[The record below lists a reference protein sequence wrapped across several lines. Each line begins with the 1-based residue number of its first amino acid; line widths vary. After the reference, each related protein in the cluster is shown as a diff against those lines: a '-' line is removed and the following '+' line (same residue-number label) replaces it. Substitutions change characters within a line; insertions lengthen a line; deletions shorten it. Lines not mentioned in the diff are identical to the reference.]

1 MASDKKIWVFDSTLR
16 DGAQARGITFST
28 QDRINMMHLLDEVG
42 VDYIEAG
49 NPASNPKERAFF
61 EQVKPSDLKHARL
74 VAFGS
79 TRRKTTQAEDD
90 PGMADLLAANT
101 PVVTIFGK
109 SWDLHVTEVLG
120 ATLEQNLDM
129 IYDSVRYMKS
139 KGLEVIYDAEHF
151 FDGYKHNPEYAMKAL
166 KAAADA
172 GADCLALC
180 ETNGGAMPL
189 AVFAATQAVVS
200 AHPNTLVG
208 IHCHND
214 GELAVANSL
223 MAVEAGA
230 RHVQGTFL
238 GFGERC
244 GNANLS
250 ALIANLQLKLGYDCI
265 PADRMKN
272 LYARAH
278 EAAEIANIA
287 LDEKMAY
294 VGADAFAHKAGMHID
309 GVNKVSHSFEHV
321 RPESVGNQRTFLLS
335 EVAGQTA
342 LVAKLADRFPAL
354 QKGAPETK
362 ALIEKL
368 KELESQGYHFE
379 GAESSFEL
387 MVKRHLG
394 DFKTHFMVDH
404 FKVIDESAHDG
415 DNEGVQA
422 YAMVKVIVNGEAFIT
437 ADEGNGPVNALD
449 KALRSALINFFPQ
462 LKTLHLTD
470 YRVRVLDSY
479 HETDAKVRVMIEWA
493 DTTASWTTLGV
504 SFDVIEASLAAM
516 TDAIEY
522 KLMKDE
528 QKV

>member
-1 MASDKKIWVFDSTLR
+1 LASKEKIWVLDSTLR

-28 QDRINMMHLLDEVG
+28 PDRINMMQLLDSIG
-42 VDYIEAG
+42 MDYIEAG
-49 NPASNPKERAFF
+49 NPASNPKEREFF
-61 EQVKPSDLKHARL
+61 EQVKPSDLKHAKL
-74 VAFGS
+74 TAFGS
-79 TRRKTTQAEDD
+79 TRRKNIAAKDD
-90 PGMADLLAANT
+90 PGVAQTLAANT
-101 PVVTIFGK
+101 DVVTIFGK

-120 ATLEQNLDM
+120 ATLEENLEM
-129 IYDSVRYMKS
+129 IYDTVRYIKG

-180 ETNGGAMPL
+180 ETNGGALPMT
-189 AVFAATQAVVS
+189 VFEATKRVVE
-200 AHPNTLVG
+200 AHPGKLVG
-208 IHCHND
+208 IHTHND
-214 GELAVANSL
+214 GELAVANTL

-230 RHVQGTFL
+230 RHIQGTFL

-250 ALIANLQLKLGYDCI
+250 ALIANLQLKMGFDCI
-265 PADRMKN
+265 PEENMKN

-278 EAAEIANIA
+278 EAAEIANIT
-287 LDEKMAY
+287 LDEKMPY

-321 RPESVGNQRTFLLS
+321 SPTTVGNQRTFLLS

-362 ALIEKL
+362 QLIDKL
-368 KELESQGYHFE
+368 KTMESRGYHFE

-387 MVKRHLG
+387 LVKRHLG
-394 DFKTHFMVDH
+394 DYKAHFMVDH
-404 FKVIDESAHDG
+404 FKIIDEPAHG
-415 DNEGVQA
+415 ESEGVQA
-422 YAMVKVIVNGEAFIT
+422 YAMVKVNVGGEEFIT
-437 ADEGNGPVNALD
+437 AAEGNGPVNALD
-449 KALRSALINFFPQ
+449 KALRSALINFFPA
-462 LKTLHLTD
+462 LKSLHLTD
-470 YRVRVLDSY
+470 YRVRVLDSF
-479 HETDAKVRVMIEWA
+479 HETDAMVRVMIDWA
-493 DTTASWTTLGV
+493 DKSASWTTLGV
-504 SFDVIEASLAAM
+504 SSDVIEASLQAM

-528 QKV
+528 NKV

>member
-1 MASDKKIWVFDSTLR
+1 MASKEKVWIFDSTLR

-28 QDRINMMHLLDEVG
+28 QDRINMMHLLDDFG
-42 VDYIEAG
+42 IDYIEAG
-49 NPASNPKERAFF
+49 NPASNPKERVFF
-61 EQVKPSDLKHARL
+61 EQVKPSDLKHAKL

-79 TRRKTTQAEDD
+79 TRRKSTTAEND
-90 PGMADLLAANT
+90 PGLAQVLSAGT
-101 PVVTIFGK
+101 SVITIFGK

-120 ATLEQNLDM
+120 ATLEQNLEM
-129 IYDSVRYMKS
+129 IYDSVRFMKD

-151 FDGYKHNPEYAMKAL
+151 FDGYKHNPDYAMKTL

-180 ETNGGAMPL
+180 ETNGGAMPT
-189 AVFAATQAVVS
+189 AVYDATKRVVDT
-200 AHPNTLVG
+200 HPDTLVG

-214 GELAVANSL
+214 SELAVANSL

-230 RHVQGTFL
+230 RHVQGTFI

-244 GNANLS
+244 GNANLT
-250 ALIANLQLKLGYDCI
+250 ALIANLQLKMGFDCV
-265 PADRMKN
+265 PEEKMKE
-272 LYARAH
+272 LYGRAH
-278 EAAEIANIA
+278 EAAEIANMA
-287 LDEKMAY
+287 LDVKMPY

-321 RPESVGNQRTFLLS
+321 SPASVGNQRTFLIS

-362 ALIEKL
+362 ALIGKL
-368 KELESQGYHFE
+368 KEMEANGYHFE

-387 MVKRHLG
+387 LVKRFLG
-394 DFKTHFMVDH
+394 DLKTYFKVDH
-404 FKVIDESAHDG
+404 FKIIDEPAQG
-415 DNEGVQA
+415 DSDGVQA
-422 YAMVKVIVNGEAFIT
+422 YAMVKVNVGGEDFIT
-437 ADEGNGPVNALD
+437 AAEGNGPVNALD
-449 KALRSALINFFPQ
+449 KALRSALVKFFPQ
-462 LKTLHLTD
+462 LKSLHLTD

-479 HETDAKVRVMIEWA
+479 HETDAMVRVMIEWS
-493 DTTASWTTLGV
+493 DKSTSWTTLGV
-504 SFDVIEASLAAM
+504 SSDVIEASLQAM
-516 TDAIEY
+516 CDAIEY

>member
-1 MASDKKIWVFDSTLR
+1 MASKEKVWIFDSTLR

-28 QDRINMMHLLDEVG
+28 QDRINMMHLLDDFG
-42 VDYIEAG
+42 IDYIEAG
-49 NPASNPKERAFF
+49 NPSSNPKERVFF
-61 EQVKPSDLKHARL
+61 EQVKASDLKHSRL
-74 VAFGS
+74 VAFGP
-79 TRRKTTQAEDD
+79 TRRKNTVAAED
-90 PGMADLLAANT
+90 PGMAELLAANA

-129 IYDSVRYMKS
+129 IYDSVQYIKS
-139 KGLEVIYDAEHF
+139 QGLGVIYDAEHF
-151 FDGYKHNPEYAMKAL
+151 FDGYKHNPDYAMKTL

-172 GADCLALC
+172 GAECLVLC
-180 ETNGGAMPL
+180 ETNGGAMPT
-189 AVFAATQAVVS
+189 AVFEATKRVVETY
-200 AHPNTLVG
+200 PQTQVG

-214 GELAVANSL
+214 SELAVANSL
-223 MAVEAGA
+223 MAIEAGA
-230 RHVQGTFL
+230 RHVQGTFI

-244 GNANLS
+244 GNANLT
-250 ALIANLQLKLGYDCI
+250 ALIANLQLKMGFDCV
-265 PADRMKN
+265 PEEKMKE

-287 LDEKMAY
+287 LDEKMPY

-321 RPESVGNQRTFLLS
+321 SPASVGNQRTFLIS

-368 KELESQGYHFE
+368 KTMEAKGYHFE

-387 MVKRHLG
+387 LVKRYLG
-394 DFKTHFMVDH
+394 ELKSYFKVDH
-404 FKVIDESAHDG
+404 FKIIDEPAHG
-415 DNEGVQA
+415 DHDGVQA
-422 YAMVKVIVNGEAFIT
+422 YAMVKVDVNGETFIT
-437 ADEGNGPVNALD
+437 AAEGNGPVNALD
-449 KALRSALINFFPQ
+449 KALRSALMKFFPQ
-462 LKTLHLTD
+462 LKSLHLTD

-479 HETDAKVRVMIEWA
+479 HETDAMVRVMIEWSDKA
-493 DTTASWTTLGV
+493 ASWTTLGV
-504 SFDVIEASLAAM
+504 SSDVIEASLQAM
-516 TDAIEY
+516 CDAIEY
-522 KLMKDE
+522 KLLKDE
-528 QKV
+528 Q

>member
-1 MASDKKIWVFDSTLR
+1 MSSNNKIWVLDSTLR

-28 QDRINMMHLLDEVG
+28 QDRINMMHLLDEIG
-42 VDYIEAG
+42 FDYIEAG

-61 EQVKPSDLKHARL
+61 EQVNPSDLKHARL
-74 VAFGS
+74 TAFGS
-79 TRRKTTQAEDD
+79 TRRKNTSAEDD
-90 PGMADLLAANT
+90 PGLADLLSAGT
-101 PVVTIFGK
+101 PAVTIFGK

-120 ATLEQNLDM
+120 ASLEQNLEM
-129 IYDSVRYMKS
+129 IYDSVRFMKG
-139 KGLEVIYDAEHF
+139 KGLEVVYDAEHF
-151 FDGYKHNPEYAMKAL
+151 FDGYKNNPEYAMKTL

-180 ETNGGAMPL
+180 ETNGGAMPTF
-189 AVFAATQAVVS
+189 VFQATKHVVGT
-200 AHPNTLVG
+200 HPDTLIG
-208 IHCHND
+208 IHTHND
-214 GELAVANSL
+214 SELAVANTL

-230 RHVQGTFL
+230 RHIQGTFL

-250 ALIANLQLKLGYDCI
+250 ALIGNLQLKMGFSCI
-265 PADRMKN
+265 PEEKIKD
-272 LYARAH
+272 LYVRAH

-321 RPESVGNQRTFLLS
+321 NPAAVGNQRTFLLS

-368 KELESQGYHFE
+368 KNMEAKGYHFE

-387 MVKRHLG
+387 LVKRHLG
-394 DFKTHFMVDH
+394 DFTPHFAVDH
-404 FKVIDESAHDG
+404 FKVIDEPAHG
-415 DNEGVQA
+415 DSDGVQA
-422 YAMVKVIVNGEAFIT
+422 YAMVKVNVSGEDFIT
-437 ADEGNGPVNALD
+437 AAEGNGPVNALD
-449 KALRSALINFFPQ
+449 KALRTALARFFPQ

-479 HETDAKVRVMIEWA
+479 HETDAMVRVMIEWA
-493 DTTASWTTLGV
+493 DKTASWTTLGV
-504 SFDVIEASLAAM
+504 SSDVIEASLTAM
-516 TDAIEY
+516 CDAIEY

-528 QKV
+528 E